1 MKNKTNYFEL
11 TFPDLSAELYQF
23 TLREGEV
30 RLGER
35 VVFRSNNDDWKSCR
49 YHLLGVQEDVGP
61 QLNGGLPGAKNAFQ
75 SFIGR
80 FLSLQANRFIQGE
93 AIAIHGT
100 ISLINEQQ
108 ATVGMIEDLDEL
120 IASWSTEVI
129 ENGGVPIVI
138 GGGHNNAFGLIKAL
152 SFVAKQ
158 PVSVVNLD
166 PHADTRALT
175 FRHSGNPFSAAFS
188 AGYIKNY
195 TVLGLH
201 ESYNNEAILDFLT
214 EMQATVFYYES
225 WLDSLSQFEIDVN
238 QVVTDSMG
246 TLIGVELD
254 MDAIA
259 YMPASAFTPSGIS
272 VDQARMYVRKMA
284 RNQKVA
290 YLHLPE
296 AAPKNETEEKITGK
310 ALAYLVSDFIKV
322 NQSISISV

>member
-310 ALAYLVSDFIKV
+310 ALVYLVSDFIKV

>member
-11 TFPDLSAELYQF
+11 TIPDISAELYQF
-23 TLREGEV
+23 ALRDGEV
-30 RLGER
+30 KLGER
-35 VVFRSNNDDWKSCR
+35 VVFRSETEDWKQCR
-49 YHLLGVQEDVGP
+49 YHILGVQEDVGP

-100 ISLINEQQ
+100 ISFIGSDQ
-108 ATVGMIEDLDEL
+108 ASSDMIDDLDDM
-120 IASWSTEVI
+120 ITEWVLSVV
-129 ENGGVPIVI
+129 ESGGIPIVI
-138 GGGHNNAFGLIKAL
+138 GGGHNNAYGLIKAASHL
-152 SFVAKQ
+152 GEK
-158 PVSVVNLD
+158 PLSVVNLD
-166 PHADTRALT
+166 PHADTRSME
-175 FRHSGNPFSAAFS
+175 FRHSGNPFSYAFT
-188 AGYIKNY
+188 AGYLQQY

-201 ESYNNEAILDFLT
+201 ESYNNETILNFLT
-214 EMQATVFYYES
+214 QMKAQVFYYES
-225 WLDSLSQFEIDVN
+225 WLDNVSQFEIDVN
-238 QVVTDSMG
+238 QVATDSLDKP
-246 TLIGVELD
+246 TGVELD

-272 VDQARMYVRKMA
+272 VDQARIYVRKMA

-322 NQSISISV
+322 NQKK

>member
-11 TFPDLSAELYQF
+11 TFPDVSAELYQSA
-23 TLREGEV
+23 LREGEV
-30 RLGER
+30 KLGER

-108 ATVGMIEDLDEL
+108 AKIGMIEDLDEL
-120 IASWSTEVI
+120 ITSWSTEVI

-152 SFVAKQ
+152 AFVAKQ

-166 PHADTRALT
+166 PHADMRALT

-201 ESYNNEAILDFLT
+201 ESYNNEAILDSLT
-214 EMQATVFYYES
+214 EMQATVFYFES
-225 WLDSLSQFEIDVN
+225 WLDNLSQFEIDVN
-238 QVVTDSMG
+238 QVASDSLG
-246 TLIGVELD
+246 TLTGVELD

-259 YMPASAFTPSGIS
+259 FMPASAFTPSGVS

-322 NQSISISV
+322 HQSVNA

>member
-1 MKNKTNYFEL
+1 MKKKIDFFEF
-11 TFPDLSAELYQF
+11 TFPDKASFMYQF
-23 TLREGEV
+23 ALRDGEV
-30 RLGER
+30 KLGQT
-35 VVFRSNNDDWKSCR
+35 VLFRSDTEEWKNCR
-49 YHLLGVQEDVGP
+49 YHILGILEDVGP

-80 FLSLQANRFIQGE
+80 FFSLQANRFIQGE

-100 ISLINEQQ
+100 ISFIGSDQ
-108 ATVGMIEDLDEL
+108 ASSEMIDDLDDM
-120 IASWSTEVI
+120 ITEWALSVV

-138 GGGHNNAFGLIKAL
+138 GGGHNNAYGLIKAASYL
-152 SFVAKQ
+152 GEK
-158 PVSVVNLD
+158 PLSVVNLD
-166 PHADTRALT
+166 PHADTRSME
-175 FRHSGNPFSAAFS
+175 FRHSGNPFSYAFS
-188 AGYIKNY
+188 AGYLKQY

-201 ESYNNEAILDFLT
+201 ESYNNETILSFLT
-214 EMQATVFYYES
+214 QMKAQVFYYES
-225 WLDSLSQFEIDVN
+225 WLDNLSQFEIDVN
-238 QVVTDSMG
+238 QVATDSLG
-246 TLIGVELD
+246 KPTGVELD

-259 YMPASAFTPSGIS
+259 FMPASAFTPSGIS

-322 NQSISISV
+322 NQKK

>member
-1 MKNKTNYFEL
+1 MKKKTDFFEF
-11 TFPDLSAELYQF
+11 TFPDKASFMYQF
-23 TLREGEV
+23 ALRDGEV
-30 RLGER
+30 KLGQT
-35 VVFRSNNDDWKSCR
+35 VLFRSDTEEWKNCR
-49 YHLLGVQEDVGP
+49 YHILGILEDVGP

-120 IASWSTEVI
+120 IANWSTEVI

-138 GGGHNNAFGLIKAL
+138 GGGHNNAYGLIKAASCL
-152 SFVAKQ
+152 GEK
-158 PVSVVNLD
+158 PLSVVNLD
-166 PHADTRALT
+166 PHADTRSMG
-175 FRHSGNPFSAAFS
+175 FRHSGNPFSYAFS
-188 AGYIKNY
+188 AGYLKQY

-201 ESYNNEAILDFLT
+201 ESYNNETILNFLT
-214 EMQATVFYYES
+214 QMKAQVFYYES
-225 WLDSLSQFEIDVN
+225 WLDNLSQFEIDVN
-238 QVVTDSMG
+238 QVATDSLG
-246 TLIGVELD
+246 KPTGVELD

-296 AAPKNETEEKITGK
+296 AAPKNEAEERITGK

-322 NQSISISV
+322 NQNK

>member
-201 ESYNNEAILDFLT
+201 ESYNNEAIFDFLT

-284 RNQKVA
+284 RNQNVA

>member
-129 ENGGVPIVI
+129 KNGGVPIVI
-138 GGGHNNAFGLIKAL
+138 GGGHNNAFGVIKAL
-152 SFVAKQ
+152 FFVAKQ

-201 ESYNNEAILDFLT
+201 ESYNNEAIIDFLT

-310 ALAYLVSDFIKV
+310 ALVYLVSDFIKV

>member
-11 TFPDLSAELYQF
+11 TIPDISAELYQF
-23 TLREGEV
+23 AQRDGEV
-30 RLGER
+30 KLGER
-35 VVFRSNNDDWKSCR
+35 VLFRSETEDWKQCR
-49 YHLLGVQEDVGP
+49 YHILGVQEDVGP

-100 ISLINEQQ
+100 ISFIGSGQ
-108 ATVGMIEDLDEL
+108 ASRDMIDDLDEL
-120 IASWSTEVI
+120 LAEWAMSVFET
-129 ENGGVPIVI
+129 GGIPIVI
-138 GGGHNNAFGLIKAL
+138 GGGHNNAYGLINAASHKGR
-152 SFVAKQ
+152 Q
-158 PVSVVNLD
+158 PLSVVNLD
-166 PHADTRALT
+166 PHADTRSME
-175 FRHSGNPFSAAFS
+175 FRHSGNPFSYAFS
-188 AGYIKNY
+188 EGYLQQY

-201 ESYNNEAILDFLT
+201 ESYNNETILNFLIQ
-214 EMQATVFYYES
+214 MKAQVFYYES
-225 WLDSLSQFEIDVN
+225 WLDNLSQFEIDINLVAK
-238 QVVTDSMG
+238 DSLDKP
-246 TLIGVELD
+246 TGVELD

-296 AAPKNETEEKITGK
+296 AAPKNEAEEKITGK

-322 NQSISISV
+322 NQKNNY